1 MKDKKRQNAKKLIAT
16 SLLLFVFTIVF
27 KLFQPAQ
34 EKTASI
40 DIAEQTF
47 LLESKETEVERI
59 QGLSGRNMLEQDKGL
74 LFVFERE
81 GVYGFWMKDM
91 NFPISII
98 WLDSKCR
105 VTGFKDIAT
114 PESFPE
120 VFYPAKPSLYV
131 VEINPIGNVVE
142 VGQKL
147 NCDF

>member
-1 MKDKKRQNAKKLIAT
+1 MKDKKRKNAKKLIT
-16 SLLLFVFTIVF
+16 ISLLLFVFAILF
-27 KLFQPAQ
+27 KLFQPVQ
-34 EKTASI
+34 EKIASI

-47 LLESKETEVERI
+47 LLERKDTEAERT
-59 QGLSGRNMLEQDKGL
+59 QGLSGRDTLGQDKGL
-74 LFVFERE
+74 LFMFEKE

-98 WLDSKCR
+98 WLDSKCQ

-120 VFYPAKPSLYV
+120 VFYPEEPSLYV
-131 VEINPIGNVVE
+131 VEINPIGSVVE